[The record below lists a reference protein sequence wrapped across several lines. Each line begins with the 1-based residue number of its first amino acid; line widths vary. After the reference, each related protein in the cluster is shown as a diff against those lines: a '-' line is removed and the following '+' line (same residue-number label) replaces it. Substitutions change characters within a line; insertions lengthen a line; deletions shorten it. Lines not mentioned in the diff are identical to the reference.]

1 MTIRAKML
9 VKDKFWIIEENG
21 QKLGTLQKKEDN
33 GWIFLNK
40 TDKRQVYITQESL
53 FQKFGINIFQEKTSE
68 IQEEEVINESTEF
81 KVHTFPC
88 LQKPYNSMFDVQKQ
102 LPIYTKTPKSKSLFC
117 AGYYIIC
124 FEKGWRKAYCPKV
137 ITLQRYPYKGPMKSK
152 IEMQQVLN
160 NAIKKFNEKQNTN
173 PSN

>member
-1 MTIRAKML
+1 MTVRAKTL
-9 VKDKFWIIEENG
+9 VKDKFWIVEENG
-21 QKLGTLQKKEDN
+21 NKLGTLQKKDNN

-40 TDKRQVYITQESL
+40 ADKRQVYITQESL
-53 FQKFGINIFQEKTSE
+53 FQKLGINILEETKEPQQKE
-68 IQEEEVINESTEF
+68 IIEEQTTFEVHGFACS
-81 KVHTFPC
+81 H
-88 LQKPYNSMFDVQKQ
+88 KPFNSMFDVQKQ

-137 ITLQRYPYKGPMKSK
+137 ITLQRYTYKGPMKSK

-160 NAIKKFNEKQNTN
+160 NAIKEQNSNPTN
-173 PSN
+173 